1 MTAKRG
7 FQLISWGILFFI
19 DFSPFGFDILPD
31 IVGFLLIYRGAFL
44 LADTSI
50 HFANVKKWI
59 PILLVLSIYD
69 LIAPIL
75 AAALEPS
82 VVAWSSLISSI
93 ITTGFNVWLVW
104 QLCKGLSAW
113 AEKKGEFDLVLQARK
128 RAIAFIIM
136 MIVMLLML
144 GVALI
149 SPYWFT
155 MLVIPVLIAYVT
167 VTLMLLYLF
176 NRASAKAL

>member
-19 DFSPFGFDILPD
+19 DFSPFGFDVLPD

-44 LADTSI
+44 LSDTSI
-50 HFANVKKWI
+50 HFATVKKWM

-69 LIAPIL
+69 LISPLL

-82 VVAWSSLISSI
+82 VLAWSSLISSV
-93 ITTGFNVWLVW
+93 ITTAFSIWLVW
-104 QLCKGLSAW
+104 LLCKGLSAW
-113 AEKKGEFDLVLQARK
+113 AEKKGEDQIVTQARK
-128 RAIAFIIM
+128 RAIAFTIM
-136 MIVMLLML
+136 MVVMLLML

-155 MLVIPVLIAYVT
+155 MLVIPVLIAYIT

-176 NRASAKAL
+176 NRASAKA